1 MEETSTKTRMTWQF
15 LTLVEARC
23 LILRKGRLPR
33 RGMRCPKVARLASP
47 GGSEASCPSA
57 IEVEQHIYVPQRLFN
72 FFVVKSKRTT
82 RRYEGSHNYLQIRP
96 QNALNA
102 SSKPSISVPAIASRN
117 LHLAQPAFSSRPLK
131 AILSESARVTLK
143 RNHSHHAPQLTE
155 PIPEISSENTYDIV
169 IIGGANAGLAFA
181 CALCKYYLPR
191 SPHQTNI
198 ISSPSISANS
208 LPDLPDT
215 SCGRRFLG
223 SHS

>member
-1 MEETSTKTRMTWQF
+1 
-15 LTLVEARC
+15 
-23 LILRKGRLPR
+23 
-33 RGMRCPKVARLASP
+33 MRAPTTIS
-47 GGSEASCPSA
+47 
-57 IEVEQHIYVPQRLFN
+57 
-72 FFVVKSKRTT
+72 KSGLK
-82 RRYEGSHNYLQIRP
+82 
-96 QNALNA
+96 NALNA

-131 AILSESARVTLK
+131 AILSKSAHVTLK

-155 PIPEISSENTYDIV
+155 PIPGISSENTYDIV

-198 ISSPSISANS
+198 ISSPSISANN

-223 SHS
+223 SHSQLA